1 MILTKDYPQN
11 KHTTTK
17 TQKKNN
23 KKIQNDSKQQQKIIW
38 NNTKDTCMLTEIERI
53 CFEFQEI
60 SKTRINWIQIQEKK
74 NLAKDPLLLDWTF
87 SNMFFYTHTHIY
99 YMNLSIYLCLFFF
112 FSMYTKKKWI
122 KTNLFFLFINYE
134 QIYDN
139 CI

>member
-74 NLAKDPLLLDWTF
+74 EPSKRSAVIRLNIFKYVFL
-87 SNMFFYTHTHIY
+87 YTHPYILY
-99 YMNLSIYLCLFFF
+99 ESIYLCLFFF
-112 FSMYTKKKWI
+112 LNVY
-122 KTNLFFLFINYE
+122 
-134 QIYDN
+134 
-139 CI
+139 